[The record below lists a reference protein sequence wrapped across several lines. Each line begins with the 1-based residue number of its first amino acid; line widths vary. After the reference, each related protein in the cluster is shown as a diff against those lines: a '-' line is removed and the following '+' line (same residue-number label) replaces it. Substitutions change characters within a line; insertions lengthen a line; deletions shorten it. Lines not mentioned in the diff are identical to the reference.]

1 MTSDLSHVQHLIVK
15 ACLASSKAE
24 RQHWVSEWEETV
36 VIDDLDYSSSR
47 LTPYFLH
54 KNQQD
59 GITTRHD
66 KRLKVIFK
74 HWWLKTQHIND
85 QLNKVIAVLTAANI
99 GHMVIKGATTRSYYE
114 QKELRTM
121 GDFDILVRPADLHR
135 ALSLLK
141 DIGYVPNWRAEAR
154 LRHAPRL
161 MIDFMHGIECAHQLL
176 DTRVDVHWRI
186 GSFASQA
193 FTEKLWAHV
202 DEYELLPGAKK
213 PQLPYDV
220 FIILLHAA
228 MGRSRDNLNWIIDM
242 SILNEISGKSF
253 WAEVRQLFRDE
264 KKEDMFDYACSVLL
278 EYGVYAPTPVKPIR
292 PPVLTLISE
301 KTRAEM
307 SLSRLIYTKFVN
319 LHFKVSQ
326 VYPHAGPF
334 TLLYQYIRRGRF
346 YFVLE
351 RFPDR
356 AD

>member
-1 MTSDLSHVQHLIVK
+1 MTSDLSPIQHLVVK
-15 ACLASSKAE
+15 ACLASSKTE
-24 RQHWVSEWEETV
+24 QQRLVSEWEEKV

-47 LTPYFLH
+47 LIPYFLH
-54 KNQQD
+54 KNQQE

-85 QLNKVIAVLTAANI
+85 QLNKVLAALIAAKI
-99 GHMVIKGATTRSYYE
+99 EHIVIKGATARSYY
-114 QKELRTM
+114 KRRELRTM
-121 GDFDILVRPADLHR
+121 GDFDVLVRPADLHR
-135 ALSLLK
+135 TLSLLK
-141 DIGYVPNWRAEAR
+141 DIGYVPNRRAEAR
-154 LRHAPRL
+154 LHHAPQL
-161 MIDFMHGIECAHQLL
+161 MIDFMHAMECAHQLL
-176 DTRVDVHWRI
+176 DTRIDLHWRI
-186 GSFASQA
+186 GSFASKA
-193 FTEKLWAHV
+193 FTERLWAHV

-213 PQLPYDV
+213 PQLPYEV

-228 MGRSRDNLNWIIDM
+228 MGRSRDNLNWILDM

-264 KKEDMFDYACSVLL
+264 KKEDMFDYACSTLL
-278 EYGVYAPTPVKPIR
+278 EYGVYAPVPVKPVR
-292 PPVLTLISE
+292 PPVLTLINE
-301 KTRAEM
+301 KTKAEM
-307 SLSRLIYTKFVN
+307 NLIRFVYTKFVN

-334 TLLYQYIRRGRF
+334 TLIYQYIRRARF

-351 RFPDR
+351 RFPEK